1 MSDLFG
7 NHSWFSH
14 EAAHIGITCLVINTQ
29 DLEKYSYI
37 HLKSSINL
45 SKYYVNRAIDQRI
58 TLNGAGN
65 YKHCLLLR

>member
-1 MSDLFG
+1 M
-7 NHSWFSH
+7 
-14 EAAHIGITCLVINTQ
+14 LVINTQ

-45 SKYYVNRAIDQRI
+45 SKYYVNRVIDQRI